1 MLQCQEYT
9 VPLTFPIKSR
19 KNTVFPTFVLPL
31 DLLDLQRLAD
41 SWQAELLVRGLI
53 SAMVTP
59 MVLRPAFHSI
69 TAFSAVI

>member
-1 MLQCQEYT
+1 
-9 VPLTFPIKSR
+9 
-19 KNTVFPTFVLPL
+19 VLPL